1 MIRVLLITAS
11 ILSAS
16 EAAMAGSDD
25 MDMVLD
31 VMRPL
36 FMTRWTR
43 AEAGNQ
49 FGSGGRK
56 RGSPL

>member
-1 MIRVLLITAS
+1 MIRVFLITAS

-31 VMRPL
+31 VKRPD
-36 FMTRWTR
+36 FMTSWTR
-43 AEAGNQ
+43 AEGGNQ
-49 FGSGGRK
+49 FGRGGRK
-56 RGSPL
+56 R